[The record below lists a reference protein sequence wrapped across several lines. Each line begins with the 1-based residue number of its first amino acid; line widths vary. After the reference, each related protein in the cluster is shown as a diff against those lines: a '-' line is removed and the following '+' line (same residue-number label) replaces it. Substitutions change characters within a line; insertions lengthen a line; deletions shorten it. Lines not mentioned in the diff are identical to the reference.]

1 MTLEE
6 SNEKLRSLREEREEY
21 RKLSAQK
28 ADLEQQ
34 LDQCRSRRLDAE
46 RVLEQEQADV
56 DRLEDKGLAY
66 VFHTILGDRQE
77 KLAKERREAL
87 AAHLSHQQAVQEEA
101 DVSARLDEVRTRW
114 AALAGAEGRY
124 RAALKEKQALLK
136 ELPGPAARRMEE
148 LEQTVTRAESQLRE
162 IDEARQAARSVLSC
176 LDGAADSLDS
186 AENWGLWD
194 MFGGGMISTAI
205 KHDHID
211 DAREQVAG
219 AQLALSRLRTEL
231 ADVEMVEG
239 PVVSIGEF
247 ATFADYFFDGLI
259 ADWLVQDGIHDAQ
272 DSVFH
277 TRSQVES
284 ILHRLDQ
291 AAGTQRSR
299 AQWARTELEQLTLE
313 S

>member
-6 SNEKLRSLREEREEY
+6 LDERLETLRAQREELRGLEV
-21 RKLSAQK
+21 RR
-28 ADLEQQ
+28 ADLEEQ
-34 LDQCRSRRLDAE
+34 LAQCRARRLDAR
-46 RVLEQEQADV
+46 RVLEREQADV
-56 DRLEDKGLAY
+56 DRLEDMGLAY

-87 AAHLSHQQAVQEEA
+87 AAHLSHQQAVREEA
-101 DVSARLDEVRTRW
+101 DLSARLDEVRARQ
-114 AALAGAEGRY
+114 AALVGVEGRY
-124 RAALKEKQALLK
+124 QAALKEKQALLK

-162 IDEARQAARSVLSC
+162 IGEAEQAAQSVLGC

-186 AENWGLWD
+186 AEDWGVFD

-211 DAREQVAG
+211 DARDQVSQ
-219 AQLALSRLRTEL
+219 AQLTLSRLRSEL
-231 ADVEMVEG
+231 ADVELTDA
-239 PVVSIGEF
+239 PSVSIGEF

-259 ADWLVQDGIHDAQ
+259 ADWVVQEGIHDAQ
-272 DSVFH
+272 DSVLH
-277 TRSQVES
+277 TRSQVER
-284 ILHRLDQ
+284 ILRRLDQ
-291 AAGTQRSR
+291 AAQTQRSR
-299 AQWARTELEQLTLE
+299 AQWARTELEQLTLK